1 MDLRIGG
8 QPLSTSLIQTTSPD
22 PDANPAGSQAGAWS
36 SGNGETTQTGGRT
49 VGFGLIADGPKGAQ
63 PSASD
68 DYLTAMYVQ
77 YVDYRGPKRGTV
89 ENPFSPGNV
98 RGAQTVPMSRAEG
111 TWVDYR
117 V

>member
-1 MDLRIGG
+1 MDVRISAA
-8 QPLSTSLIQTTSPD
+8 PLTTNLIQLTSPD
-22 PDANPAGSQAGAWS
+22 PDANPAGSQAGSWS
-36 SGNGETTQTGGRT
+36 FDNPSQHQSPSRAT
-49 VGFGLIADGPKGAQ
+49 GFGSIADGPRGSQ
-63 PSASD
+63 PSDSD